1 MSGAESSSSRV
12 IASTNVRAYFQ
23 ESVTEAMANQRI
35 DAAEETVG
43 YVVELLT
50 AFTRTEQFFGP
61 SPEGPALRPLA
72 NFYADAVE
80 APTVEHR
87 HRALKRL
94 GDVALFISGIFSD
107 SLNRRLVDVDYY
119 VAMGGNAYGCLSE
132 SVQSSHR
139 GRVFSSIYG
148 ELASKFQH
156 FVDVLGE
163 ISDRSRSGTESDVL
177 RLYELWLRTG
187 SQRAAN
193 QLKTLGIHP
202 VEGCVSRAS
211 H

>member
-1 MSGAESSSSRV
+1 MRLAESSSNRV
-12 IASTNVRAYFQ
+12 IPSTNVRSYFQ
-23 ESVTEAMANQRI
+23 ESVTAAMANQRI

-50 AFTRTEQFFGP
+50 AYTRAEELFEQTP
-61 SPEGPALRPLA
+61 DGPALRPLA

-80 APTVEHR
+80 APTLEHR
-87 HRALKRL
+87 QRALKRL
-94 GDVALFISGIFSD
+94 GDVALFISGVFSD

-119 VAMGGNAYGCLSE
+119 VAMGGSAYSCLSG
-132 SVQSSHR
+132 SVPSSPR
-139 GRVFSSIYG
+139 GRVFGSIYR
-148 ELASKFQH
+148 ELASKFQG

-163 ISDRSRSGTESDVL
+163 ISEGVRPGSETDVL
-177 RLYELWLRTG
+177 RLYEVWLRTG

-193 QLKTLGIHP
+193 RLKRLGIHP